1 MDASQNRVPS
11 IRPAAELARAEEPI
25 GEHAKAMEG
34 SHTIIIGA
42 QRARVK
48 EGTGDRRAT
57 FDGDN
62 HSLAGTR
69 WRNSANGRTK
79 SRSGLSKQE
88 KPKRDLKDFS
98 EGNYFEE
105 KFVAV
110 SR

>member
-25 GEHAKAMEG
+25 GEHAKAVEG
-34 SHTIIIGA
+34 SPTIIGA

-88 KPKRDLKDFS
+88 KPKRDSKDVS
-98 EGNYFEE
+98 KGNYSDE
-105 KFVAV
+105 KCVAV
-110 SR
+110 SQS